1 MGCSVAVEDAGFSTV
16 PCEYCEMARE
26 DRGEEFCWPT
36 CNGTRE
42 VSDHREVHC
51 SYSTLM
57 RILRQLGPKW
67 NSQYDDI
74 AENAFCS
81 FSVECLPELEADLVR
96 SANRLAQNPMAV
108 IPEDYSGFLNQ
119 EQGNLRFTT
128 AFLDVVQYALI
139 HKKAIH
145 WA

>member
-1 MGCSVAVEDAGFSTV
+1 MGCSVTVEDAGYSTV
-16 PCEYCEMARE
+16 PCEYCKIAK
-26 DRGEEFCWPT
+26 DHGEESCYPT
-36 CNGTRE
+36 CDGTRE
-42 VSDHREVHC
+42 VPDHSEVHC

-81 FSVECLPELEADLVR
+81 FPVECLPELEADLVR
-96 SANRLAQNPMAV
+96 SVNRQSQNPMAF
-108 IPEDYSGFLNQ
+108 ISADYCGFLTRD
-119 EQGNLRFTT
+119 QGNLSFTKG
-128 AFLDVVQYALI
+128 FLDVVQYALI